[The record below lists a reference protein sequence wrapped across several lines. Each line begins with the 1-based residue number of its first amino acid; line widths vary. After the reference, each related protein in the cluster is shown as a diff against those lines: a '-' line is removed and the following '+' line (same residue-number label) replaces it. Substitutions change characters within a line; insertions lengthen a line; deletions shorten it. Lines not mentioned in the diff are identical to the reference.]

1 VTSSLGDIRAAL
13 AEVGGLTADARR
25 HADLAAACLDEAVS
39 TLAELVEQTHEDL
52 PVDAL
57 TRARDDV
64 AEVSRSVSAAADAI
78 ADLDA
83 RI

>member
-1 VTSSLGDIRAAL
+1 VTPSLGDIRLAL
-13 AEVGGLTADARR
+13 AEVGELTADARR
-25 HADLAAACLDEAVS
+25 HVDLAGECLDEAVS

-57 TRARDDV
+57 ARARDDV
-64 AEVSRSVSAAADAI
+64 AEVGASVSAAADAI

-83 RI
+83 RM

>member
-1 VTSSLGDIRAAL
+1 VTSSLGDIRSAL
-13 AEVGGLTADARR
+13 AEVGELTADARR
-25 HADLAAACLDEAVS
+25 HADLAVECLDEAVS

-52 PVDAL
+52 PVAAL
-57 TRARDDV
+57 ARARDDV

>member
-1 VTSSLGDIRAAL
+1 MTSSLGDIRIAL

-25 HADLAAACLDEAVS
+25 HVDLAAECLGEAVS

-57 TRARDDV
+57 ARARDDV
-64 AEVSRSVSAAADAI
+64 AEVGVSVSAAADAI

-83 RI
+83 RM